1 MASCGYASLVGGI
14 CGASSFDTANVEC
27 VCVCVWGG
35 GGGNTPVHMLF
46 GDVPLFRV
54 WFFDRPL
61 INRVR
66 NSMIFEDF
74 L

>member
-1 MASCGYASLVGGI
+1 MATRPWLEVSVALVP
-14 CGASSFDTANVEC
+14 STRPMWS
-27 VCVCVWGG
+27 VCVCGGGGG